1 MIFRRLWHV
10 LNLIY
15 DGPKWSE
22 IHLLTFKALRP
33 KKKIGVFTVCRPTLF
48 YSCRPY
54 HFFYKNKK
62 TRLLSDPARAVP
74 DFSTG
79 IQIFRRFYSI
89 PYVGKPFTDTFG
101 FCQSK
106 MATFSSLFVSKNVI
120 TKIRKA
126 CLKQQVI
133 TRWLEIFND
142 NYPCDGV
149 FLLWVYFPL
158 LLLDVVNR
166 GLELSEERKLNT
178 FITDYIDSHFIIYKS
193 ARYVPFVHCRR

>member
-1 MIFRRLWHV
+1 MCLRFAHRPCFIAAHPTIFS
-10 LNLIY
+10 
-15 DGPKWSE
+15 PK
-22 IHLLTFKALRP
+22 I
-33 KKKIGVFTVCRPTLF
+33 
-48 YSCRPY
+48 
-54 HFFYKNKK
+54 KK

-79 IQIFRRFYSI
+79 IQIFCWFYSI
-89 PYVGKPFTDTFG
+89 WYVVKPFTDTFG

-133 TRWLEIFND
+133 TRWLKIFND
-142 NYPCDGV
+142 NYPCDSV

-178 FITDYIDSHFIIYKS
+178 FITDYIDRFIIYKS
-193 ARYVPFVHCRR
+193 ARYVPFVQCRR